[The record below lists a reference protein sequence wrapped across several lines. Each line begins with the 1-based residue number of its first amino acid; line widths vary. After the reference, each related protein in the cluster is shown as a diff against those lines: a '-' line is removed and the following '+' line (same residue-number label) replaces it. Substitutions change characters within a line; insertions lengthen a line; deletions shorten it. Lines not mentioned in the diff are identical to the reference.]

1 MVLGM
6 AQGDSAKA
14 LAVSG
19 LSVLGRD
26 RFGVF
31 PLKGKLLNVREAS
44 HRHVR
49 DNVEFTGC
57 CCRALDMAVA
67 SAPALARLP
76 LLLRCCCSD
85 SCCDHYRHHLRFY
98 LHPYPY

>member
-1 MVLGM
+1 VT
-6 AQGDSAKA
+6 Q
-14 LAVSG
+14 VSG

-49 DNVEFTGC
+49 DNVEFTAIKTILGLQHGGVDSQEFVGC
-57 CCRALDMAVA
+57 LSRG
-67 SAPALARLP
+67 
-76 LLLRCCCSD
+76 
-85 SCCDHYRHHLRFY
+85 SCVC
-98 LHPYPY
+98 